1 MKVVLQTLSLAF
13 LAASVSGQV
22 CVEETLDC
30 NEPIPGILKLGNT
43 SCSCNNPA
51 HAGSLK
57 YVNGAV
63 YVCLSSEWKSVRSL
77 ETMDFYGT
85 EKNPG
90 FSCKDIQD
98 KAGQQLSDG
107 VYWIRLRGKRIFL
120 SGIDNELAM
129 NFLNCLGANAYI
141 LSLNK

>member
-1 MKVVLQTLSLAF
+1 MDRNKHPKKSSHNRDIEMRVVLQTLSLAF
-13 LAASVSGQV
+13 VAASVSGQV

-51 HAGSLK
+51 HAGALK
-57 YVNGAV
+57 YVNGEV
-63 YVCLSSEWKSVRSL
+63 YVCLGSEWKIMRSP
-77 ETMDFYGT
+77 ETVDDGT

-107 VYWIRLRGKRIFL
+107 VYWIRLRSKRENR
-120 SGIDNELAM
+120 SW
-129 NFLNCLGANAYI
+129 
-141 LSLNK
+141 KRR